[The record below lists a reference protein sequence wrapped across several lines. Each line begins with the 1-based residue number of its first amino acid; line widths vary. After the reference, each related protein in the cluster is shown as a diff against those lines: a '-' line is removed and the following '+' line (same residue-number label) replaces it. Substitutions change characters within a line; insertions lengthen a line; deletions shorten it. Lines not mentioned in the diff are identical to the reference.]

1 MSPVSSGL
9 NLKLIMKTKFVM
21 HEGIAE
27 MLKDLS
33 EMYDKGEIEGMV
45 VLVNMSNKKDI
56 WYSWSNMSSIERFGI
71 LEYLKQLMID
81 KIRKE

>member
-1 MSPVSSGL
+1 
-9 NLKLIMKTKFVM
+9 MKTKFVM